1 MKPLLFCLL
10 TAAIGNCLYHL
21 GLKSADI
28 QGNPMR
34 ALSLYYTLAAPFFG
48 PLKLSD
54 GLVSAAADWRIWL
67 VAAGMVLIELGFF
80 LAYRSGGS
88 PQWSGV
94 AVNGTA
100 ALLLVPLGILLF
112 HEQFSVQKVLGI
124 VLTIGH
130 LFFGLQIKQ
139 LHINMLP

>member
-34 ALSLYYTLAAPFFG
+34 ALSLYYASAFILSLAAAPFFG

-124 VLTIGH
+124 VLTLSGIYF
-130 LFFGLQIKQ
+130 LASK
-139 LHINMLP
+139 

>member
-34 ALSLYYTLAAPFFG
+34 ALSLYYAFAFILSLAAAPFFG

-54 GLVSAAADWRIWL
+54 GLWL

-124 VLTIGH
+124 VLTLSGIYF
-130 LFFGLQIKQ
+130 LASK
-139 LHINMLP
+139 

>member
-1 MKPLLFCLL
+1 MQQKFCR
-10 TAAIGNCLYHL
+10 TPASFANFVEAA
-21 GLKSADI
+21 
-28 QGNPMR
+28 
-34 ALSLYYTLAAPFFG
+34 
-48 PLKLSD
+48 LSD
-54 GLVSAAADWRIWL
+54 GLSSAVTDWRIWL

-124 VLTIGH
+124 VLTLSGIYF
-130 LFFGLQIKQ
+130 LASK
-139 LHINMLP
+139 

>member
-34 ALSLYYTLAAPFFG
+34 ALSLYYAFAFILSLAAAPFFG

-54 GLVSAAADWRIWL
+54 GLVSAATDWRIWL

-80 LAYRSGGS
+80 LAYRSGGPPPRAPDQSASAPPYRS
-88 PQWSGV
+88 PAPHCRASR
-94 AVNGTA
+94 
-100 ALLLVPLGILLF
+100 
-112 HEQFSVQKVLGI
+112 
-124 VLTIGH
+124 
-130 LFFGLQIKQ
+130 
-139 LHINMLP
+139 

>member
-1 MKPLLFCLL
+1 
-10 TAAIGNCLYHL
+10 
-21 GLKSADI
+21 
-28 QGNPMR
+28 MR
-34 ALSLYYTLAAPFFG
+34 ALSLYYASAFILSLAAAPFFG

-54 GLVSAAADWRIWL
+54 GLVSAATDWRIWL

-100 ALLLVPLGILLF
+100 ALLLVPLSILLF

-124 VLTIGH
+124 ILTLSGIYF
-130 LFFGLQIKQ
+130 LASK
-139 LHINMLP
+139 